1 MLAIVVTPTYNE
13 KENIKKLIP
22 RIFSQ
27 KIPGVK
33 FKVLVI
39 DDNSSDGTAKEAK
52 KFKNVQVIS
61 RPAKLGLGSAYVTG
75 FGEAIRQKADVIFS
89 MDADLS
95 HNFDYA
101 KDFIEQIGKGADVV
115 IGSRYVKGG
124 GTNWPV
130 SRKIISGGANT
141 LARTILGVP
150 AKDLTSGYRCYKT
163 GILKEALKNEFIST
177 SYSFLEEMIYY
188 CHREGAKISEVPIFF
203 KDRTIGKS
211 KLRKMEIAKFPFTLL
226 RLRLYKY

>member
-1 MLAIVVTPTYNE
+1 MLAIIVTPTYNE
-13 KENIKKLIP
+13 QENIKKLIP
-22 RIFSQ
+22 KIFSQ
-27 KIPGVK
+27 KVEGVK

-39 DDNSSDGTAKEAK
+39 DDNSPDGTAKEAK
-52 KFKNVQVIS
+52 KFKGVQVIS

-75 FGEAIRQKADVIFS
+75 FGEAIKQGADVIFS

-101 KDFIEQIGKGADVV
+101 KDFIKKIKEGNDVV
-115 IGSRYVKGG
+115 IGSRYIKGG
-124 GTNWPV
+124 GTNWPT

-150 AKDLTSGYRCYKT
+150 AKDLTSGYRCYKAS
-163 GILKEALKNEFIST
+163 ILKKALKNEFIST

-188 CHREGAKISEVPIFF
+188 CYKEGAKIGEVPIFF
-203 KDRTIGKS
+203 KDRTSGQS
-211 KLRKMEIAKFPFTLL
+211 KLRKIEIAKFPFTLL
-226 RLRLYKY
+226 RLRFYKY

>member
-1 MLAIVVTPTYNE
+1 MLAIIVTPTYNE

-22 RIFSQ
+22 KILSQ

-33 FKVLVI
+33 FKIIVI
-39 DDNSSDGTAKEAK
+39 DDNSPDGTAKIAK

-61 RPAKLGLGSAYVTG
+61 RPTKLGLGSAYVTG
-75 FGEAIRQKADVIFS
+75 FGEAIKQGADVIFS

-101 KDFIEQIGKGADVV
+101 KDFITQIKQGSDVV

-130 SRKIISGGANT
+130 SRKIISGGANV
-141 LARTILGVP
+141 LARVILGVP
-150 AKDLTSGYRCYKT
+150 ANDLTSGYRCYKT
-163 GILKEALKNEFIST
+163 SILKKALVNEFIST

-188 CHREGAKISEVPIFF
+188 CHKEGAKIAEVPIFF

-211 KLRKMEIAKFPFTLL
+211 KLRKIEIIKFPFTLL
-226 RLRLYKY
+226 RLRLSKY

>member
-1 MLAIVVTPTYNE
+1 MLVVIVTPTYNE

-22 RIFSQ
+22 KILAQ
-27 KIPGVK
+27 KISGVK
-33 FKVLVI
+33 FKVIVV
-39 DDNSSDGTAKEAK
+39 DDNSPDETAKVAK
-52 KFKNVQVIS
+52 QFRNVQVIS

-75 FGEAIRQKADVIFS
+75 FGEAIKQKADIIFS

-95 HNFDYA
+95 HDVYYI
-101 KDFIEQIGKGADVV
+101 KDFINAINVGADVV

-124 GTNWPV
+124 GTNWPI

-141 LARTILGVP
+141 LAKTILGVP
-150 AKDLTSGYRCYKT
+150 AKDLTSGYRCYKSS
-163 GILKEALKNEFIST
+163 ILKKALNREFKST

-188 CHREGAKISEVPIFF
+188 CHLEKAKILEVPIFF

-211 KLRKMEIAKFPFTLL
+211 KLRKMEIVKFPFTLL
-226 RLRLYKY
+226 RLRLSN